1 MWCYLEAFSAVK
13 HSLQYTGLPR
23 RGWKG
28 TSASVPQ
35 VAQIIEYIARGPPSL
50 FCARRRAA
58 RQSGAATRLVEKSP
72 FLVEFLLTLGEE
84 KFGSTFSANQVL
96 ITQRLKSS

>member
-1 MWCYLEAFSAVK
+1 VWCYLEAFSAVK

-50 FCARRRAA
+50 FCARRRA
-58 RQSGAATRLVEKSP
+58 
-72 FLVEFLLTLGEE
+72 VEFLLTLGEE